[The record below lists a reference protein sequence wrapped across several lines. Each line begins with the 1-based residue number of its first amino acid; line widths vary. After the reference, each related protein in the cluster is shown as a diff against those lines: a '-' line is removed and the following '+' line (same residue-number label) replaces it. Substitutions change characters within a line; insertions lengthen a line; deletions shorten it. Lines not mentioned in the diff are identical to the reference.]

1 MIDIENKIFQIV
13 YDAVMQ
19 YDDSIYVTS
28 EISVAPASFPAV
40 YVLETD
46 NSAPAKFRISS
57 REEAY
62 AEIHFKI
69 SIYSNKSSGSKAEIK
84 PILMAIDNALRGA
97 GLRKTTDRY
106 FYPEDSVT
114 QRTARYECLADE
126 GGNIYAAR

>member
-62 AEIHFKI
+62 AE
-69 SIYSNKSSGSKAEIK
+69 S
-84 PILMAIDNALRGA
+84 LRS
-97 GLRKTTDRY
+97 D
-106 FYPEDSVT
+106 
-114 QRTARYECLADE
+114 C
-126 GGNIYAAR
+126 

>member
-1 MIDIENKIFQIV
+1 MIDIEHKIFTIV
-13 YDAVMQ
+13 YNAVMQ
-19 YDDSIYVTS
+19 YDDSIYVS
-28 EISVAPASFPAV
+28 SSVESAPASFPAV

-69 SIYSNKSSGSKAEIK
+69 SIYSNKPEGRKAEIK
-84 PILMAIDNALRGA
+84 PILIAIDNALRGA
-97 GLRKTTDRY
+97 GLRKTEDRY
-106 FYPEDSVT
+106 SYPAEAVT
-114 QRTARYECLADE
+114 QRTAWYECLADE